1 MTLPTVVMSEE
12 GTLAKKFLSQTVN
25 MFVCCQVGCFKSVY
39 IQLIRWPFKANDC
52 SYWSDLETLSSVTTF
67 TN

>member
-25 MFVCCQVGCFKSVY
+25 MFVCCQVGCFNC
-39 IQLIRWPFKANDC
+39 ILNIKAFNQ
-52 SYWSDLETLSSVTTF
+52 VAI
-67 TN
+67 